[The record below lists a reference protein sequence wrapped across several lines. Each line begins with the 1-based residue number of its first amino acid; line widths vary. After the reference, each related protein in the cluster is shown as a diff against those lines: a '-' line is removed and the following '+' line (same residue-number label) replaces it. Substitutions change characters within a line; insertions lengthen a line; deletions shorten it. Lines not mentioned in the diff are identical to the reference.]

1 MRVGSLSM
9 PYRESVFNLGMK
21 KLKMSICVPAAEV
34 TPQSFETL
42 AKLGYDGIELNLP
55 EPRNVD
61 PSYIKELKNTST
73 LEVSA
78 IDTGLA
84 YTQHGLSFT
93 DPGEDIR
100 KKAIQRVREYSKLAS
115 KVDAPVVVIGLIRGS
130 AKGSI
135 GEVDAWDLT
144 VECLRECEKGAD
156 TEGIIM
162 GIEPL
167 NRYETNVI
175 NRVDE
180 ALELVRELNSN
191 RMGIVAD
198 TYHMNI
204 EESSVTEPLI
214 RAKRDLVHIHFAD
227 NNRLA
232 PGMGHIDFHNVL
244 STLESVRYH
253 AFISAEILPEPN
265 FITAAAETIKYLRP
279 LLGK

>member
-1 MRVGSLSM
+1 
-9 PYRESVFNLGMK
+9 MK
-21 KLKMSICVPAAEV
+21 ISICVSAAEI

-42 AKLGYDGIELNLP
+42 AKLGYDGAELNLP

-61 PSYIKELKNTST
+61 PSYIRELKNTST

-84 YTQHGLSFT
+84 YAQYGLSFT
-93 DPGEDIR
+93 DPREDIR
-100 KKAIQRVREYSKLAS
+100 KKAIQRVKEYSKLAS
-115 KVDAPVVVIGLIRGS
+115 EVDAPVVVIGLIRGL

-135 GEVDAWDLT
+135 GEKDARDFT
-144 VECLRECEKGAD
+144 VECLKECEKEASAK
-156 TEGIIM
+156 GIVI

-175 NRVDE
+175 NGVDE
-180 ALELVRELNSN
+180 ALELVRKLNSDHV
-191 RMGIVAD
+191 GIVAD

-204 EESSVTEPLI
+204 EESSMTEPLI
-214 RAKRDLVHIHFAD
+214 RAKRDLVHVHFAD

-244 STLESVRYH
+244 STLESVGYH
-253 AFISAEILPEPN
+253 AFVSAEILPKPN
-265 FITAAAETIKYLRP
+265 FITAATETIKYLHP